1 VTARTGIN
9 PAKLSTTIRFHLSEL
24 SAKNAHHEFEHL
36 ARHVARARIAS
47 NILPA
52 TGPVSSGGDRGR
64 DFETFGTRHAPPG
77 PPGNSFAARSTGER
91 KLIFACSL
99 QKTIETK
106 IRKDVCTLLNQGD
119 VDEIVY
125 FCEPNLAISQASEA
139 HRRSKGEGCGASD
152 FRWQRYR

>member
-9 PAKLSTTIRFHLSEL
+9 PAELSTIIRFHLSEL
-24 SAKNAHHEFEHL
+24 SAKNAHHDFEHL

-64 DFETFGTRHAPPG
+64 DFETFGTRHASPG

-106 IRKDVCTLLNQGD
+106 IRTDVRALLDQEGPTLSL
-119 VDEIVY
+119 
-125 FCEPNLAISQASEA
+125 L
-139 HRRSKGEGCGASD
+139 HLR
-152 FRWQRYR
+152 